1 MNLTEATIL
10 ALQGK
15 LKLDE
20 SKSTKKENLEIE
32 INDKV
37 EVKSDEATV
46 TIEQPVVNTETEEI
60 IETDPSLE
68 VADTEEVEELS
79 DTDIDSTIADTL
91 EESKKIQE
99 DDEEDDDEEEDDE
112 EDDDE
117 EEESTNNEEEEESD
131 EFVLETFED
140 VPNAVTKIK
149 EIISNVDAAEDENKQ
164 AKLDEIVSLLDSI
177 NTIINSYDE
186 VEQPEVTETEETTI
200 EENKIKYSS
209 NSFNKVLENYYK
221 EKYNKN
227 TSFNVK
233 KLSKNE
239 KGDLKIEGVL
249 KLENKSRNLI
259 LKLEKVKSYNNTIK
273 YNLIEGFSKKLENKN
288 IKSKKVLATINKDN
302 ILECKYINKK

>member
-37 EVKSDEATV
+37 EVKSNEATV
-46 TIEQPVVNTETEEI
+46 TIEQPVVNTETDEI

-79 DTDIDSTIADTL
+79 NTDIDSTIADTL
-91 EESKKIQE
+91 EENKKIQE
-99 DDEEDDDEEEDDE
+99 DDEEEHEEESDE
-112 EDDDE
+112 EDD
-117 EEESTNNEEEEESD
+117 EEESD

-177 NTIINSYDE
+177 NTIINSYNE
-186 VEQPEVTETEETTI
+186 VEQPEVTETEETTV

-249 KLENKSRNLI
+249 KSENKSKNLV
-259 LKLEKVKSYNNTIK
+259 LKLEKIKSYNNTIK

>member
-68 VADTEEVEELS
+68 VTDTEEIEEPS
-79 DTDIDSTIADTL
+79 NTDIDSTIADTL

-99 DDEEDDDEEEDDE
+99 DDEESEEDDE
-112 EDDDE
+112 DADEVE
-117 EEESTNNEEEEESD
+117 EEESEEED
-131 EFVLETFED
+131 TEFVLETFED

-149 EIISNVDAAEDENKQ
+149 EIISNVDTAEDENKQ

-209 NSFNKVLENYYK
+209 NSFNKILESYYK

-233 KLSKNE
+233 RLSKNE

-273 YNLIEGFSKKLENKN
+273 YNLVEGFSKKLENKN

>member
-68 VADTEEVEELS
+68 VANTEEVEEPS

-99 DDEEDDDEEEDDE
+99 DDDEEDDE
-112 EDDDE
+112 EESEEE

-186 VEQPEVTETEETTI
+186 VEQPEVTETEETTV

-249 KLENKSRNLI
+249 KLENKSKNLI